1 MTFRRKTRKLERK
14 GGFKM
19 EQIRMFYKERLAHLT
34 ALVLAVLM
42 SLSLFTPEAIE
53 VTDVPPR
60 AENTVRV
67 ISFNVRCK
75 DDIYG
80 TVKNRAAFVSE
91 AIKAYAPDSFGV
103 QEATKQWL
111 DLLDAALGDRY
122 ARVGEPRNDARNT
135 EYSAVYYDKTA
146 YTLLDSGT
154 LWLSET
160 PDKPGSKSFSS
171 SYPRICTWATLQSN
185 ETGTVYTHL
194 NTHLDHL
201 LEYTREKQAAV
212 LVEQI
217 EALEAC
223 GPVVCT
229 GDFNTEEGAKAYKV
243 VAAALDDTKMTAAET
258 DSGKTFHNYGRLIA
272 KEKPIDFIFVTKG
285 TPVLRYK
292 IIDNTVSG
300 MYLSDHYGVCA
311 DLLLGS

>member
-1 MTFRRKTRKLERK
+1 MDQFLTFIKDRR
-14 GGFKM
+14 
-19 EQIRMFYKERLAHLT
+19 AHLY
-34 ALVLAVLM
+34 ALVLAVLT
-42 SLSLFTPEAIE
+42 SLSLFTPEPIE

-60 AENTVRV
+60 AENAVRV

-80 TVKNRAAFVSE
+80 KVKYRASFVAE
-91 AIKAYAPDSFGV
+91 TIKAYAPDSFGV

-122 ARVGEPRNDARNT
+122 DHVGEPRNNASGT
-135 EYSAVYYDKTA
+135 EYSAVYYNKTV

-160 PDKPGSKSFSS
+160 PDKPGSKSFYS
-171 SYPRICTWATLQSN
+171 SYPRICTWAILQN
-185 ETGTVYTHL
+185 KQTGLVYTHL

-201 LEYTREKQAAV
+201 MEYTREKQADV
-212 LVEQI
+212 LVTQVK
-217 EALEAC
+217 ALEAR

-243 VAAALDDTKMTAAET
+243 VAAALDDTKFTAAES
-258 DSGKTFHNYGRLIA
+258 DSGPTFHNYGRLIA

-285 TPVLRYK
+285 TTVLRYK
-292 IIDNTVSG
+292 IIDNTVQG
-300 MYLSDHYGVCA
+300 MYLSDHYGLCS
-311 DLLLGS
+311 DLLIGT

>member
-1 MTFRRKTRKLERK
+1 MTFCENARKLERK

-19 EQIRMFYKERLAHLT
+19 EEIRIFYKERLAHLT

-60 AENTVRV
+60 TENAVRV

-80 TVKNRAAFVSE
+80 KVRDRAVFVAE
-91 AIKAYAPDSFGV
+91 TIKAYAPDSFGV
-103 QEATKQWL
+103 QEATAQWL
-111 DLLDAALGDRY
+111 DLLDGALGEAY
-122 ARVGEPRNDARNT
+122 AHVGEPRDNSRGT
-135 EYSAVYYDKTA
+135 EYSAVFYRKDKF
-146 YTLLDSGT
+146 TLLDSGT
-154 LWLSET
+154 EWLSET
-160 PDKPGSKSFSS
+160 PQQAGSKSFYS
-171 SYPRICTWATLQSN
+171 SYPRICTWATLQN
-185 ETGTVYTHL
+185 KQTGLVYTHL

-201 LEYTREKQAAV
+201 LEYTREKQADV
-212 LVEQI
+212 LVKQI
-217 EALEAC
+217 EALEAR

-258 DSGKTFHNYGRLIA
+258 DSGKTFYNYGRLIA

-285 TPVLRYK
+285 TPVQRYK
-292 IIDNTVSG
+292 IIDNTAEG
-300 MYLSDHYGVCA
+300 MYLSDHYGLCA
-311 DLLLGS
+311 DVEINA

>member
-1 MTFRRKTRKLERK
+1 
-14 GGFKM
+14 M
-19 EQIRMFYKERLAHLT
+19 EEIRIFYKERLAHLT

-60 AENTVRV
+60 TENAVRV

-80 TVKNRAAFVSE
+80 KVKYRAAFVAE
-91 AIKAYAPDSFGV
+91 TIKAYAPDSFGV

-122 ARVGEPRNDARNT
+122 DRVGEPRNNASGT
-135 EYSAVYYDKTA
+135 EYSAVYFDKTV
-146 YTLLDSGT
+146 YDLLDFGT

-160 PDKPGSKSFSS
+160 PEKPGSKSFYS
-171 SYPRICTWATLQSN
+171 SYPRICTWATLQN
-185 ETGTVYTHL
+185 KQTGLVYTHL

-201 LEYTREKQAAV
+201 LEYTREKQADV
-212 LVEQI
+212 LVKQI
-217 EALEAC
+217 EALEAR

-292 IIDNTVSG
+292 IIDNTVQG
-300 MYLSDHYGVCA
+300 MYLSDHYGLCS
-311 DLLLGS
+311 DLLIGT